1 MLPDMKGMF
10 NSCHKLKE
18 IKGINNFDT
27 SKVINMRGIFCEC
40 NELEYLDLSSSNTSN
55 ATDMGYMF
63 NNCNKLKSS
72 KRKKGIINFNNMN
85 IKLKDCNEFE
95 CFDLSNFNTSNVTDI
110 DFMFAG
116 CKKLKQIKGINK
128 FNTIKV
134 INMKGMFGGCQEI
147 EYLDLSNFNTSN
159 VLDMSAMFIE
169 CHNLK
174 QIKRINKFITIKVA
188 SIYAMFHQYKELEY
202 LDLSSFDTSNVT
214 DMGLTFALCYKL
226 KEIKGINNFKTN
238 SVKNMFGMF
247 CDCRELEYLDLSN
260 FNTSNSTNMGF
271 MFYGCKKLKE
281 IKGINNFKTNNVNN
295 MRALF

>member
-1 MLPDMKGMF
+1 MKGMF

-63 NNCNKLKSS
+63 NNCNKLRSS

-85 IKLKDCNEFE
+85 IKLKGCNEFE